1 MSISHKKIR
10 SLISDHIERT
20 DGLSDERKENLEQ
33 LCEKIYL
40 IESDLSNSSAQ
51 QKISEIRQE
60 VMKYADR
67 LKDLT

>member
-10 SLISDHIERT
+10 SLISDHIENT
-20 DGLSDERKENLEQ
+20 DGLSVERKENLER

-40 IESDLSNSSAQ
+40 IESDLSNASAQ

-60 VMKYADR
+60 VMKFADR
-67 LKDLT
+67 LKDLK